1 MKWNKKFIYPKSQR
15 SLIDGKRH
23 YDIEQTKLPSV
34 TTIISA
40 TQSEEKRQALAD
52 WKARLGDIAA
62 DRVRDVAALRG
73 TAMHTYLDAYIQGTG
88 HKDLTSVGREAEPMA
103 KKIISNGLI
112 DLNEIWGSEV
122 TLYYPE
128 LYAGATD
135 VVGIYNGRESIID
148 FKQTN
153 KPKRRE
159 WIDDYFVQLGAY
171 AMAHN
176 YVYQTKIQSGIVLMC
191 SKDGFFQKF
200 EVFDQEFVD
209 YQHEFLKRT
218 DQYYKMYP
226 IQKTAKIQK
235 MMKKYSKSW
244 ANFICTLV
252 YPFFIKKEKIFFIFF
267 KSGYNGYKLNKL
279 AIPTLIRSN
288 LYLLPGYNWIQ
299 KIQLFKKLAIPTT

>member
-159 WIDDYFVQLGAY
+159 WIGDYFVQLGAY

-176 YVYQTKIQSGIVLMC
+176 YVYRTKIQSGIILMC

-218 DQYYKMYP
+218 DQYYKNVSDT
-226 IQKTAKIQK
+226 KD
-235 MMKKYSKSW
+235 SKDTK
-244 ANFICTLV
+244 ND
-252 YPFFIKKEKIFFIFF
+252 EKV
-267 KSGYNGYKLNKL
+267 
-279 AIPTLIRSN
+279 
-288 LYLLPGYNWIQ
+288 Q
-299 KIQLFKKLAIPTT
+299 